1 MLQSRNVLAVN
12 DLDRLPSGI
21 GVFTAF
27 AERRRAKIRDRLGNL
42 LEIPDPVSKGGAGA
56 LATADG

>member
-1 MLQSRNVLAVN
+1 VVN
-12 DLDRLPSGI
+12 DLDGLPSGI
-21 GVFTAF
+21 GEFTAF
-27 AERRRAKIRDRLGNL
+27 AEQRRAKIRDRLGNL